1 MFRRLREVGPGFL
14 VPAAW
19 GVVIAESLGA
29 VTTHPVFVMH
39 IVMSVLLVAFAVL
52 SWNEMEAGVLGT
64 WRRVIV
70 AGTPFALAGVAG
82 FLVPTGSTPLFA
94 AALVGWMLL
103 PAAGFLDTA
112 RQVSDGVWIY
122 QAGAALCAVAVA
134 LYALGSLLGSEVLS
148 VLGLVAVAVG
158 QTAGILDAVLRY

>member
-1 MFRRLREVGPGFL
+1 MFRRVREVGPGFL

-19 GVVIAESLGA
+19 AVVVAAHLGA
-29 VTTHPVFVMH
+29 ISSHPVFVMH
-39 IVMSVLLVAFAVL
+39 VVMSVLLVAFAGL
-52 SWNEMEAGVLGT
+52 SWSDMETGVLGT

-70 AGTPFALAGVAG
+70 AGTPFALAGLVG
-82 FLVPTGSTPLFA
+82 FLVPMGSTPLFV

-112 RQVSDGVWIY
+112 RRVSEGVWTY
-122 QAGAALCAVAVA
+122 RAGAALCFVGVA
-134 LYALGSLLGSEVLS
+134 LYALGAAVGSRSLSIVGLLS
-148 VLGLVAVAVG
+148 VGVG

>member
-1 MFRRLREVGPGFL
+1 MFRRLREVGPAFL

-19 GVVIAESLGA
+19 SVVIAQSLGA
-29 VTTHPVFVMH
+29 VTPHPVFVMH
-39 IVMSVLLVAFAVL
+39 VVMSVLLVAFAGL
-52 SWNEMEAGVLGT
+52 SWSEMETGVLGT

-70 AGTPFALAGVAG
+70 VGTPFALAGLAG
-82 FLVPTGSTPLFA
+82 FLVPSGSTPLFA

-112 RQVSDGVWIY
+112 RQVSNGVRIY
-122 QAGAALCAVAVA
+122 QMGAALCVVAVA
-134 LYALGSLLGSEVLS
+134 LYALGPLLDSELLS